1 MRLVISSIQ
10 QKLKEGTIQDIQHVF
25 SKDQLADAL
34 TKKGASNF
42 SLLNTL
48 EKGYIED
55 NSQTIYKL

>member
-10 QKLKEGTIQDIQHVF
+10 QKLKEGTIKDIQHVF
-25 SKDQLADAL
+25 SKDQLADVL

-42 SLLNTL
+42 SLLKTL

-55 NSQTIYKL
+55 NSQKIYKL